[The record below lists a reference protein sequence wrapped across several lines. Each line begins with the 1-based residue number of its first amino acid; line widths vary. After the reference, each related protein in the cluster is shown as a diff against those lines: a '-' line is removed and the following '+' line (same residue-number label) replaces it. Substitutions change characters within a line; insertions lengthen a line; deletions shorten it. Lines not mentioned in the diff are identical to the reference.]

1 MVISAATGESIP
13 PERSA
18 STGALDPVGSPPP
31 EWKESKKMMANS
43 SRISHPTVISA
54 SSSRWE
60 AFIASSGAYAEGYF
74 AFSRHNGGEDRVGNG
89 IESLFNRVDLHRGKD
104 SGGETFES
112 EHEFKFLFNQIDL
125 CCGERLAFG
134 EFEPDASS
142 YGADFKIF
150 DSVQSIAHIADELLL
165 EYAAVVAFDSDFMI
179 SAYN

>member
-1 MVISAATGESIP
+1 MERVEKDDGEFVAYFASHGNIGVVVEVDEDAVIVILIADHGSEFDFYFFAAQ
-13 PERSA
+13 
-18 STGALDPVGSPPP
+18 
-31 EWKESKKMMANS
+31 
-43 SRISHPTVISA
+43 
-54 SSSRWE
+54 WE

-74 AFSRHNGGEDRVGNG
+74 TFSRHNGGEDRVGNG
-89 IESLFNRVDLHRGKD
+89 VERLFNRVDLHRGKD

-150 DSVQSIAHIADELLL
+150 DSVQSLAHIADELLL
-165 EYAAVVAFDSDFMI
+165 EYAAVVAFDGDLMI